1 MIADYILKFINDR
14 KSYCSVRTVEY
25 YLETLSNFNKW
36 LLSNDIQE
44 LKQLDDDV
52 LRDYILHL
60 RSSGIKNTSVNT
72 YYRAVK
78 VFFKWLNVRKLLPED
93 YTVNVKL
100 PRNDAD
106 LIVPLTQSEASFC
119 DIYFLN
125 KKENSLRDYCM
136 FHLML
141 DCGLRR
147 SEVIHLRPDNLTGN
161 HMLQVCNSKFN
172 KSRIVLLPEFLE
184 KSITNYL
191 RVDERPYLFLDRHN
205 SNPVTENT
213 FRKLFDTLRKSTG
226 IKRLHPHL
234 LRHTFATSYL
244 YFGGNMEM
252 LRLLLGHADYNITKT
267 YLHLAAQEQLIHSD
281 IYKLDDIFF
290 KKRS

>member
-14 KSYCSVRTVEY
+14 RSYCSGRTVEY

-36 LLSNDIQE
+36 LLANDIQE
-44 LKQLDDDV
+44 LKQLDDDT
-52 LRDYILHL
+52 LREYILQL

-78 VFFKWLNVRKLLPED
+78 VFFKWLFARQLLSED
-93 YTVNVKL
+93 YTTNVKL

-106 LIVPLTQSEASFC
+106 LIIPLTQSEVTTC
-119 DIYFLN
+119 DSYFLS
-125 KKENSLRDYCM
+125 KRENALRNYCM

-147 SEVIHLRPDNLTGN
+147 SEVINLKSENLTGN
-161 HMLQVCNSKFN
+161 HMLHVCNSKFN
-172 KSRIVLLPEFLE
+172 KSRIVLLPDFLE
-184 KSITNYL
+184 KSIMNYL
-191 RVDERPYLFLDRHN
+191 GADKRMYVFLDRYTL
-205 SNPVTENT
+205 NPVTENT
-213 FRKLFDTLRKSTG
+213 FRKMFDTLRKSTG

-244 YFGGNMEM
+244 YYGGNMEM
-252 LRLLLGHADYNITKT
+252 LRLLLGHSDYNITKT
-267 YLHLAAQEQLIHSD
+267 YLHLAAQEQLVKSD

-290 KKRS
+290 RRN

>member
-14 KSYCSVRTVEY
+14 KSYCSSRTVEY

-52 LRDYILHL
+52 LREYILHL

-78 VFFKWLNVRKLLPED
+78 VFFKWLHARQLLPED
-93 YTVNVKL
+93 YTINVKL
-100 PRNDAD
+100 PRSDAD
-106 LIVPLTQSEASFC
+106 MIVPLTQSEASTC
-119 DIYFLN
+119 DSYFLI

-147 SEVIHLRPDNLTGN
+147 SEVINLKPENLTGN
-161 HMLQVCNSKFN
+161 HMLHVFNSKFN
-172 KSRIVLLPEFLE
+172 KSRIVLLPDFLE
-184 KSITNYL
+184 KSIMNYL
-191 RVDERPYLFLDRHN
+191 GADERPVVFFDRYN
-205 SNPVTENT
+205 RVPISINT
-213 FRKLFDTLRKSTG
+213 FRKMFDTLRKSTG

-234 LRHTFATSYL
+234 LRHTFATSYV

-252 LRLLLGHADYNITKT
+252 LRLLLGHSDYNITKT

-290 KKRS
+290 RRN